1 MNTFA
6 AYAST
11 TATDSGYPLR
21 DFSALNVCS
30 RITAKATFCAPH
42 REANRREVYVATVYK
57 EEVAAMAEFA
67 KITPQNADRLLM
79 ADHFPARQA
88 FAVPINTFSPKPFE
102 ITTPIM
108 VLVEPVVDKDEEPCE
123 YIATFP
129 DGSISVTGDTVE
141 EAMFLLKDRMV
152 AQYNRLSRVPPDRLG
167 KIPQQQLDALRAVMR
182 RVE

>member
-88 FAVPINTFSPKPFE
+88 FAVPI
-102 ITTPIM
+102 TTPIM